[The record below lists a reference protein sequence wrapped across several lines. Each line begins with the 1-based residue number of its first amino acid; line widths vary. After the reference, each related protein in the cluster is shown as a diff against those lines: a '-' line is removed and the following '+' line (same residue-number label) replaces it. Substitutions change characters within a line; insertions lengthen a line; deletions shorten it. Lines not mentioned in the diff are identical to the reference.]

1 MQVTRFQ
8 SMFIEYA
15 TPVNQPIENP
25 VLVAEYI
32 RLYEKFIRSGSEQ
45 ELNLPSHVIQ
55 AIRESVE
62 KKEFYR
68 NIRSLII

>member
-1 MQVTRFQ
+1 
-8 SMFIEYA
+8 MFTEYA
-15 TPVNQPIENP
+15 TPVYQPIDNP

-32 RLYEKFIRSGSEQ
+32 RIYEKFIRSGSEQ

-55 AIRESVE
+55 AIKESVE

-68 NIRSLII
+68 NIHSIIN